1 MLVGLNIIGRARS
14 RSVAAGSAMGL
25 PLIGLLFELKSMRG
39 LRICDE
45 ALWALVVLFLIAG
58 RWRAA
63 SGASSSEES
72 LDELESDVLSLS
84 EDFLLTGTSTSCVSE
99 RTIITYKRLK

>member
-1 MLVGLNIIGRARS
+1 MFVGLIIVGRACP
-14 RSVAAGSAMGL
+14 VTAGSAMGL
-25 PLIGLLFELKSMRG
+25 PVMGLLFELKSTRG
-39 LRICDE
+39 LRICE
-45 ALWALVVLFLIAG
+45 EELWALVVLFLMAG

-84 EDFLLTGTSTSCVSE
+84 EDFLLTGTSTKYVSE
-99 RTIITYKRLK
+99 RTIVTYKRLK